1 MHRCKHLD
9 PRHCRISAE
18 GQLWVVG
25 ITWLRIYILYV
36 IIHLA
41 DLDQLF
47 FLTFESTIFLKFIV
61 GDSVVLKVLKVFFCA
76 DSFLLTPLNSNWS
89 IEGYILYVFHFFYFY
104 FQGGNI
110 TSEYVNYYILCFL
123 STRCTFIAVSKP

>member
-1 MHRCKHLD
+1 MSG
-9 PRHCRISAE
+9 RHNLVENIYFVCCYSSSR
-18 GQLWVVG
+18 
-25 ITWLRIYILYV
+25 LRLV
-36 IIHLA
+36 
-41 DLDQLF
+41 LF

-76 DSFLLTPLNSNWS
+76 DSFLLTPLNSNRS